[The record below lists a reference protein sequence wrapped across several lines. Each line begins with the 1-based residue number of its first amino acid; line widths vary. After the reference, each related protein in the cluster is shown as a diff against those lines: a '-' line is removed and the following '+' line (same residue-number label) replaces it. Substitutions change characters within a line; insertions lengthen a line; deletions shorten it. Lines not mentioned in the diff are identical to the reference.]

1 MPNNTEA
8 DRMSNGDDMST
19 TYLGV
24 GGAKHDIYEADG
36 FGSLADVTN
45 VHRDAQS
52 VETNADTTA
61 NAQKIDRMPRRR
73 SKLQDLPFGIA
84 SQCSYKSNSCRN
96 WNGSSIWYRTDVRS
110 IMKNARMPAD
120 ETGNIR
126 TCRNESNMPNSPYR
140 LARGHPEH

>member
-8 DRMSNGDDMST
+8 DGMSNGDDMST

-24 GGAKHDIYEADG
+24 GGAKHNVYEADG

-45 VHRDAQS
+45 AHRDAQS

-61 NAQKIDRMPRRR
+61 NAQKIIRMPQRR

-84 SQCSYKSNSCRN
+84 SQRSYKSNGCGN
-96 WNGSSIWYRTDVRS
+96 WNGLSVWYCMD
-110 IMKNARMPAD
+110 M
-120 ETGNIR
+120 
-126 TCRNESNMPNSPYR
+126 
-140 LARGHPEH
+140 

>member
-36 FGSLADVTN
+36 FGSLADATN

-52 VETNADTTA
+52 IKTNADMTA
-61 NAQKIDRMPRRR
+61 NAQKIVRMPRRR

-84 SQCSYKSNSCRN
+84 SQCSYKSNGCGN
-96 WNGSSIWYRTDVRS
+96 WNGLSVWYCMD
-110 IMKNARMPAD
+110 M
-120 ETGNIR
+120 
-126 TCRNESNMPNSPYR
+126 
-140 LARGHPEH
+140 